1 MRNVLSASIKGSR
14 FHFIQIHSGIRTE
27 SSVAMIDVHNLIRG
41 GIEAAEKVN
50 VACWAFRHVIKS
62 TFNWSSWL
70 IGGLACDAELAEQI
84 V

>member
-1 MRNVLSASIKGSR
+1 MSREMRNVLSASIKGSR

-50 VACWAFRHVIKS
+50 VAC
-62 TFNWSSWL
+62 
-70 IGGLACDAELAEQI
+70 
-84 V
+84 